1 MNNITTIVQLGASKG
16 TDHVTSLASK
26 HPNVKLLLVEANP
39 LNIETLKLC
48 YKDFENCII
57 ENAAIV
63 IDDNIETVPFHY
75 SVNDGHNGYEVSSV
89 IKKHVADYYDESS
102 IRSID
107 MKCYSL
113 EKILN
118 KHNITDID
126 YLFIDVEMLDADI
139 ILSFPLEK
147 YNIKNIQIEYL
158 HIGDKVEAVERKMSA
173 FNYIKVDGIDA
184 QGYDKLFI
192 KQF

>member
-16 TDHVTSLASK
+16 NDRVTSLASE
-26 HPNVKLLLVEANP
+26 HHDVKLLLVEANP
-39 LNIETLKLC
+39 LNIEMLKLC
-48 YKDFENCII
+48 YKDFKNCVI
-57 ENAAIV
+57 ENAAII
-63 IDDNIETVPFHY
+63 IDDNIETVPFYY

-113 EKILN
+113 ERLLN
-118 KHNITDID
+118 KYNITDID

-139 ILSFPLEK
+139 ILNFPLER

-158 HIGDKVEAVERKMSA
+158 HIGDKVEAVEKKMSA
-173 FNYIKVDGIDA
+173 LNYIKVNGIDV
-184 QGYDKLFI
+184 QGYDKLFT
-192 KQF
+192 KQL